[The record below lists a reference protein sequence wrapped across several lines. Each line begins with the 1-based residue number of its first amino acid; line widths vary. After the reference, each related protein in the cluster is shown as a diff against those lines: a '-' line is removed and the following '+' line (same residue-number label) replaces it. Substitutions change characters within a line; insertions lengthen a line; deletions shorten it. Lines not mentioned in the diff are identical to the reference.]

1 MGGVFA
7 WEAPMMA
14 ECFGGPW
21 DGERIPLQGRVVVTS
36 VLRPA
41 FLADASSVDERYGCY
56 VLTSRGY
63 DWEAD
68 E

>member
-1 MGGVFA
+1 MT
-7 WEAPMMA
+7 A

-21 DGERIPLQGRVVVTS
+21 DGERIAMQGMVVT
-36 VLRPA
+36 VARCPA
-41 FLADASSVDERYGCY
+41 FLGSPTTNDERHGCY

-63 DWEAD
+63 AWEAD

>member
-1 MGGVFA
+1 MT
-7 WEAPMMA
+7 A

-21 DGERIPLQGRVVVTS
+21 DGERIALQGSVVTVS
-36 VLRPA
+36 PCPA
-41 FLADASSVDERYGCY
+41 YLDPPTTNDERHGCY

-63 DWEAD
+63 AWEAD